1 MNEDLWVV
9 VAAVLKIIWI
19 DLLLSG
25 DNAVLIALACRQLP
39 EKQRRLGIWLGSA
52 GGVVLRVAF
61 AFVIVQIMTI
71 PYLKTV
77 GGLLLLGVA
86 VKLVVDE
93 SEHDDVAAR
102 ESLWGAVV
110 SIIMADAVMSLDNV
124 IAIAAAARGSMALI
138 IFGLALSVPIVVF
151 GAGLVMR
158 ALDRYPILVWAGAA
172 LLGWVAGNVI
182 ADDPAWDDKPW
193 FHSEIYGLVLS
204 IISTEIVLL
213 GAWIAESIVERRKR
227 DK

>member
-71 PYLKTV
+71 SYLKTV

-158 ALDRYPILVWAGAA
+158 ALDRYPISGLGRSGVARLGGGRRHRRRSSMGRQTMVSFGNLWFGAIDHIDR
-172 LLGWVAGNVI
+172 NR
-182 ADDPAWDDKPW
+182 PAWRLD
-193 FHSEIYGLVLS
+193 
-204 IISTEIVLL
+204 
-213 GAWIAESIVERRKR
+213 RREHC
-227 DK
+227 